1 MTQDELNKLK
11 AELSEKRNNMTQ
23 EERNTHDKKITED
36 FFNLIGKDRI
46 FPTDNPNIWKIIPK
60 KVVNKSVVN
69 NTN

>member
-23 EERNTHDKKITED
+23 EERNAHDKKITED